1 MSKLVVVM
9 GCIEGMIPGI
19 DYNAP
24 HAERQR
30 RLEEQRRLFY
40 VALTRVLANF
50 SKASILSRSG
60 GTKRRLRSKT
70 SNDRQEGAHSAK
82 ERLVSAVECVRI
94 EHGSC

>member
-30 RLEEQRRLFY
+30 RLEEQRQLFY
-40 VALTRVLANF
+40 VALTRVLA
-50 SKASILSRSG
+50 SGYDSAGSIGDAPLPQWEGRPG
-60 GTKRRLRSKT
+60 CLRR
-70 SNDRQEGAHSAK
+70 
-82 ERLVSAVECVRI
+82 
-94 EHGSC
+94 